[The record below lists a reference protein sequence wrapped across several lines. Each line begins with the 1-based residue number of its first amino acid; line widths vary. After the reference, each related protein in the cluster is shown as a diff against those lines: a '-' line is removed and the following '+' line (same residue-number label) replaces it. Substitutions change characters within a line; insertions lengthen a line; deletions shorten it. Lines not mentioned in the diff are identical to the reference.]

1 MSLIRVEDGYLAL
14 FNIFHTDEA
23 QGQDRLID
31 TWRSLP
37 PAHTQ
42 PGLVAGNFHRGID
55 GRSVINYAQWE
66 SQDAY
71 DAFIAERGTQG
82 RLNEALTFSRL
93 DSITSEV
100 VHAWDPPPQL
110 SLAQPWFT
118 VVLVIKV
125 EPENQGKVI
134 KSLADNDSLLGATPG
149 HVSHAVHRGLSGDY
163 VIEYGQW
170 ADEESFRAFLGRL
183 QEQPSPL
190 EGLVTYEAYLS
201 RLEYIRGRS

>member
-1 MSLIRVEDGYLAL
+1 MSSIRVEDGYLAL
-14 FNIFHTDEA
+14 FNIFHTDGA

-42 PGLVAGNFHRGID
+42 PGLVAGNFHRGVD
-55 GRSVINYAQWE
+55 GRSVVNYAQWE
-66 SQDAY
+66 SQEAY
-71 DAFIAERGTQG
+71 DAFIVERGTQG

-93 DSITSEV
+93 DSIASEV
-100 VHAWDPPPQL
+100 VHTWDPAPQL

-125 EPENQGKVI
+125 APENQAEVLKN
-134 KSLADNDSLLGATPG
+134 LTDNDSRLGDTPG
-149 HVSHAVHRGLSGDY
+149 HVSHAVHRGLSGEH

-170 ADEESFRAFLGRL
+170 TDEANFRAFLSK
-183 QEQPSPL
+183 QSQPSPL
-190 EGLVTYEAYLS
+190 DDLVTFEIYLS